1 MDLQAEKLK
10 LIEWLKSLT
19 DQTVIENLK
28 LFKENFSAS
37 KDWWETISDS
47 EKQSIDRGLTDIKN
61 NQTQSLSDVMKKYGR
76 PS

>member
-61 NQTQSLSDVMKKYGR
+61 NRTQSHSDVMKKYGR